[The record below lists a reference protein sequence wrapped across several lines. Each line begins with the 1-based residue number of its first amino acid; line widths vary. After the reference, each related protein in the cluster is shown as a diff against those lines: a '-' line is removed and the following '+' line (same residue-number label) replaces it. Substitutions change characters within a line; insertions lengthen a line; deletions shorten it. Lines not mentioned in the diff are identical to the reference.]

1 MPYRDEMF
9 IRTKANGVQWIDS
22 CCIDKS
28 SSAELSEAINSMF
41 EWYKNAQ
48 VCYTYLFDVSATAH
62 DHERE
67 GSAFRDSTW
76 WTVSNRH
83 PSFDLGEH

>member
-1 MPYRDEMF
+1 MCYIREMF
-9 IRTKANGVQWIDS
+9 IGTKANGVQWIDS

-41 EWYKNAQ
+41 QWYKNAQ
-48 VCYTYLFDVSATAH
+48 VCYAYLSDVSENEK
-62 DHERE
+62 DHEKE
-67 GSAFRDSTW
+67 DSAFRNSTW

-83 PSFDLGEH
+83 HPLCTNEH